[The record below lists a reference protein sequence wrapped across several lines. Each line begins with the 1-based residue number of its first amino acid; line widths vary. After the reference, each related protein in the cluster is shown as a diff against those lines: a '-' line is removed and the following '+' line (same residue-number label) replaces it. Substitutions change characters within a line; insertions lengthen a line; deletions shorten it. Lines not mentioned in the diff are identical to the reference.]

1 MGRHGFSCRRFRE
14 SEECANLRNEVL
26 GWEGTDQFAAADPAA
41 YVLQQHFGNRRDGG
55 RVDACFL
62 DGNGPGDRQVVDGC
76 PPIVVLTSGRNK
88 TRRRDCVSAAL
99 VYQIGHQ
106 LIAVDFD
113 DVRRQV
119 RAPERQ
125 LETPAKEILP
135 IGEYQRQ
142 PGDLLKVY
150 RTWRYCR
157 RGDADQT

>member
-1 MGRHGFSCRRFRE
+1 MLARPLRVRPV
-14 SEECANLRNEVL
+14 SEL
-26 GWEGTDQFAAADPAA
+26 GWEGADQVAAGDPVA
-41 YVLQQHFGNRRDGG
+41 YVLAQQFGDRCDGG
-55 RVDACFL
+55 RTGACFL
-62 DGNGPGDRQVVDGC
+62 DGNGPGDRQIADGE
-76 PPIVVLTSGRNK
+76 PPILLLAPARNE
-88 TRRRDCVSAAL
+88 TGRRDRVPAAL
-99 VYQIGHQ
+99 VDQIRHQ